1 MVLQLKSS
9 ATFFGTGGEMKINSN
24 QFYCAW
30 WNNSHESDVWL
41 SEKGNAEA
49 WGPAQ
54 LSYHAGHFFW
64 GGKGTNR
71 TKQGWWRSKKNQ
83 LPALN
88 ISHMSV
94 CSLYKSTTTLLSSRS
109 TRDPKPAL
117 SPPAPGSTGT
127 VMESEQKVQWWCTT
141 QTAETRQHCH

>member
-9 ATFFGTGGEMKINSN
+9 ATFFGTGGKWKSILISSTVLGGIIHMNRTSGCLKREMQKHGALPSFLIM
-24 QFYCAW
+24 QVTFLA
-30 WNNSHESDVWL
+30 
-41 SEKGNAEA
+41 
-49 WGPAQ
+49 
-54 LSYHAGHFFW
+54 
-64 GGKGTNR
+64 GKGTNR

-88 ISHMSV
+88 ISHTSV